1 MLDAEKYA
9 KTQELAETARDFCDK
24 VARLSDTVATVVD
37 AVDRQVRREV
47 STGSFERVERSPSP
61 LRETSGPN
69 RSDAAPRASRSDAV
83 PTTDTIPAPH
93 DPLRLRTS

>member
-47 STGSFERVERSPSP
+47 IGTRPILRARRTFSKSSPRNLRAESFRRRAARPACRRGS
-61 LRETSGPN
+61 
-69 RSDAAPRASRSDAV
+69 
-83 PTTDTIPAPH
+83 H
-93 DPLRLRTS
+93 H